1 MLDYIPT
8 ESIPLW
14 GVIVGVT
21 LGTLLSA
28 LAGLITFPEDWGA
41 K

>member
-14 GVIVGVT
+14 GILAGTIVGLV
-21 LGTLLSA
+21 LSA

-41 K
+41 